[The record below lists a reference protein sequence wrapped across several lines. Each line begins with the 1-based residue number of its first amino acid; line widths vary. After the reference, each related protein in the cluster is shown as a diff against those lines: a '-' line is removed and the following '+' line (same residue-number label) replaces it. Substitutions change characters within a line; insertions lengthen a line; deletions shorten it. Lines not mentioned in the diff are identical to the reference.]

1 MTDRPE
7 TQADD
12 GNEPTLSVDI
22 HDDAELWLGVEEK
35 EGFAPTVIVGGNA
48 HGLRMLAA
56 LCTALADTA
65 QPGGQVS
72 LVAGDLLLEGSQAD
86 LVLARRP
93 RSGRRPGR
101 RQGRECGA
109 GVPALE
115 RDGDGALAF
124 EREVHRAGVVAQPV
138 GGRVRRGTFEAH
150 DRRAALALEAVVATI
165 RER

>member
-86 LVLARRP
+86 LVLALQAEERAP
-93 RSGRRPGR
+93 SGASPGS
-101 RQGRECGA
+101 
-109 GVPALE
+109 
-115 RDGDGALAF
+115 
-124 EREVHRAGVVAQPV
+124 
-138 GGRVRRGTFEAH
+138 
-150 DRRAALALEAVVATI
+150 
-165 RER
+165 